1 MFITENKDFIT
12 HILNKCGVIPK
23 DLIDNTYYLNY
34 DDKSNELR
42 LYDKDNKLLKVYETS
57 DNFYDIIEECETD
70 MYIILNQNLKR
81 KSEILNFIDN
91 AIDLRNR
98 LIAKEDK
105 LHPQNNYF
113 IFKLIRAD

>member
-1 MFITENKDFIT
+1 MFITTLKDFIT
-12 HILNKCGVIPK
+12 HILNKCGVIPQ

-34 DDKSNELR
+34 DDESNKLL

-70 MYIILNQNLKR
+70 MYIILNQNLEL
-81 KSEILNFIDN
+81 KSEIINFIDN
-91 AIDLRNR
+91 AIVERNK
-98 LIAKEDK
+98 LIAKEDE

>member
-1 MFITENKDFIT
+1 MFITSNKDFIT

-23 DLIDNTYYLNY
+23 DLIDKTYYLEY
-34 DDKSNELR
+34 EDNELH
-42 LYDKDNKLLKVYETS
+42 LFDENNKLLKIYKTS

-70 MYIILNQNLKR
+70 MYVILNQNLEL
-81 KSEILNFIDN
+81 KSEIINFMDN
-91 AIDLRNR
+91 AIIERNK
-98 LIAKEDK
+98 LIAKEDE